1 MSPQPGTSVLRLDP
15 QFLSQLL
22 FHGGRATVVDAV
34 FDKDGKI
41 ELTIAGP
48 DVPDAHEVRV
58 VYVQS
63 MNAGEIVTTAHF
75 EVV

>member
-15 QFLSQLL
+15 EFLSQVL
-22 FHGGRATVVDAV
+22 FHGARATIVDAA

-41 ELTIAGP
+41 ELTGP

-58 VYVQS
+58 VCIQS
-63 MNAGEIVTTAHF
+63 LNDGNVITTARF
-75 EVV
+75 EVI